1 MKRGLNKRTLHGFLL
16 FSLVFATSCVDDT
29 YDLSKDID
37 MTVTVGGNLVTP
49 VISTEL
55 ITLDDFMELDNESD
69 VKTRDNGDYYFGL
82 NGEESNSYINVS
94 KVFIDETSAKSN
106 SSLMTFDR
114 SLAINDEITQD
125 IENLHPDFQ
134 IKNNEVP
141 SDVVDVKETILEGS
155 PLAINIHFPG
165 STNLK
170 GIWLKSGFEIN
181 FPDYYILSE
190 ELGKDIYTLKD
201 NTITLS
207 KDLYIPAS
215 GKTIYIVCN
224 GLNFE
229 KAPEGEG
236 FIKTDSHSYILFNTV
251 LTTKG
256 KAAVKASDLPVGQ
269 EKISFQISCDISMD
283 GMELTNVVAQVDPE
297 IDITVDPVKIENLPD
312 FLSDDQIRLDIENPQ
327 VMLHINNFSPA
338 TVEINAKIKAY
349 KNNQLTQE
357 IGVGSMYNTAP
368 IYAANGINNI
378 CLSTKGYSNSSESNI
393 SNVKVDDLSK
403 LLTIIPDRIEITQI
417 ETSVLPE
424 YYSIRLGDTY
434 QFNTNYDVDA
444 PLTFGP
450 NLNIVYTDSISDLGS
465 DLEDIEFKE
474 IHALI
479 DATNNIPLQLGLDA
493 KPYDKNG
500 QEITDVDVTINGNI
514 MAGSMANG
522 QNSHL
527 EIIIKSKTNSPIKGL
542 DKILLQLTG
551 TIPDN
556 MGYQTLNKN
565 QTIKF
570 DNIRLK
576 VIDGVTIDLN

>member
-1 MKRGLNKRTLHGFLL
+1 MVKFLPPPKVIPPALLEYGPAQKEILDYLHKQRFNAKIENDHIVIEHSQAQDAYTRMQRHESL
-16 FSLVFATSCVDDT
+16 FIPSFRVFP
-29 YDLSKDID
+29 I
-37 MTVTVGGNLVTP
+37 
-49 VISTEL
+49 
-55 ITLDDFMELDNESD
+55 
-69 VKTRDNGDYYFGL
+69 R
-82 NGEESNSYINVS
+82 
-94 KVFIDETSAKSN
+94 
-106 SSLMTFDR
+106 
-114 SLAINDEITQD
+114 QD
-125 IENLHPDFQ
+125 IR
-134 IKNNEVP
+134 IMGA
-141 SDVVDVKETILEGS
+141 VKETEALLNS
-155 PLAINIHFPG
+155 NPV
-165 STNLK
+165 SK
-170 GIWLKSGFEIN
+170 
-181 FPDYYILSE
+181 
-190 ELGKDIYTLKD
+190 ELIER
-201 NTITLS
+201 NPS
-207 KDLYIPAS
+207 
-215 GKTIYIVCN
+215 
-224 GLNFE
+224 
-229 KAPEGEG
+229 
-236 FIKTDSHSYILFNTV
+236 
-251 LTTKG
+251 
-256 KAAVKASDLPVGQ
+256 VKKFL
-269 EKISFQISCDISMD
+269 C
-283 GMELTNVVAQVDPE
+283 DPE
-297 IDITVDPVKIENLPD
+297 ILQEHFSRSPEKIKIQARMIDNMYAKIENLPD

-514 MAGSMANG
+514 MAGSMTNG

-551 TIPDN
+551 TVPEN